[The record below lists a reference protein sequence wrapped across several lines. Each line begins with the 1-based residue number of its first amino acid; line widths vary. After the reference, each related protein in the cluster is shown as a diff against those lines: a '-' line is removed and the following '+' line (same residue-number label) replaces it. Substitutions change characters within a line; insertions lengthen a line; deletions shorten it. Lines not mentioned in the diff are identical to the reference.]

1 MIVGFVERAASR
13 HHNSVACFDSSGE
26 LEAVYR
32 KTHLFG
38 AENERFTPGDALCVV
53 ELAGRRIAPL
63 ISFDAEFPETA
74 RQVATAGAD
83 LLITASADMEPEGR
97 EQEIATRARALEN
110 RIPHLYVNRCG
121 AERGLEFAGRT
132 RAIDA
137 DGVVTAEAGPLD
149 EELILAEVGPPGT
162 TDDRLDYLAQ
172 RRGEL
177 PVDLGVRSAE
187 RAR

>member
-1 MIVGFVERAASR
+1 VTSAQTSPPPATPSARTPRR
-13 HHNSVACFDSSGE
+13 HTEYRCSGT
-26 LEAVYR
+26 R
-32 KTHLFG
+32 T
-38 AENERFTPGDALCVV
+38 
-53 ELAGRRIAPL
+53 
-63 ISFDAEFPETA
+63 
-74 RQVATAGAD
+74 
-83 LLITASADMEPEGR
+83 
-97 EQEIATRARALEN
+97 TRARALEN

-177 PVDLGVRSAE
+177 PVDLGVRSTEAS
-187 RAR
+187 